1 MIITVTGYSFIEG
14 ELHLFGTNVSDYNLQ
29 RIERN
34 RYDDGKEE
42 ELEFI
47 FKKEDFDYL
56 YHWLKRQKAVNKS
69 EAHTIGEA
77 VRATL
82 GIVTT
87 ISGKYL
93 ELA

>member
-1 MIITVTGYSFIEG
+1 MTVEITGYAFQDG
-14 ELHLFGTNVSDYNLQ
+14 ELHLFATNVDERHLQ
-29 RIERN
+29 QVERN
-34 RYDDGKEE
+34 RYDDGSEQ

-47 FKKEDFDYL
+47 FTKESFKYL
-56 YHWLKRQKAVNKS
+56 YNWLKRQKAVQKA
-69 EAHTIGEA
+69 EPKTFGDA

-82 GIVTT
+82 GIITT

>member
-1 MIITVTGYSFIEG
+1 MTITVTGYSFKDG
-14 ELHLFGTNVSDYNLQ
+14 ELHLFGTNSDDYNLQ

-34 RYDDGKEE
+34 RYDDGSEQ

-47 FKKEDFDYL
+47 FTKDDFDYL
-56 YHWLKRQKAVNKS
+56 YKWLKRQKAVSKAD
-69 EAHTIGEA
+69 AHTVGDA